1 MANPRQRKKQSA
13 GRKNTR
19 RTADKRKRVNITGNK
34 IIHDNWDKKATL
46 RQNYARLGLMPSMNG
61 VKGGVELNSEAEMEE
76 MEEKSLEEMAAE
88 LSEEQGIIQRDAEG
102 NIVKVIVGKK
112 KTQEE
117 IEEMMERDLP
127 PAPAKTDI
135 VRQLE
140 AQAANVLKT
149 ERHQSDGELMWAAKL
164 VEKYGDDYEKMF
176 RDRKLNP
183 MQQTVGQL
191 RRKIA
196 SILSKVQ

>member
-1 MANPRQRKKQSA
+1 MANPRQRKKQA
-13 GRKNTR
+13 TGRKNTR

-34 IIHDNWDKKATL
+34 IIRDNWDKKATL

-61 VKGGVELNSEAEMEE
+61 VKGGVELKSEADVEE

-88 LSEEQGIIQRDAEG
+88 LSEEQGIIQRDDDG
-102 NIVKVIVGKK
+102 NIIKVIVGKK

-127 PAPAKTDI
+127 PAPAKTDV

-149 ERHQSDGELMWAAKL
+149 ERHQSDGELLWAAKL

-191 RRKIA
+191 RRKITA
-196 SILSKVQ
+196 ILSKVQ